1 MRRPARRTPARLGR
15 QRDRCAIAPRTS
27 RRPDCARGP
36 IDGLT
41 SIARPGRSANGS
53 AWLTL
58 RALGRRMPPGPDR
71 RADAAGA
78 AALLSVCSRTPPNP
92 WPKRV
97 SIDVPAPGSV
107 SASLSDAPHEQCQ
120 APPPQQLGATRPAWS
135 AVSAI
140 FHLRRRRICRSAGAA
155 PWRWRAGGGHAR
167 ELVGD
172 AVRLMLERVVDL
184 SEDELRLYVW
194 CTRLDAYGLQAL
206 MFSVGLLH
214 LTLRAPATAGASA
227 LKLWLGH
234 AHRPS
239 GYAATRPPRYLV
251 PCFGSMGSSRSS
263 FRLCLRYRWSKHRG
277 ATLNDIPQMGVVGRQ
292 KVALGR
298 TSVDPNRF
306 AAADLG
312 PREQGSH
319 HGPWCGRIRP
329 GSTPLAGGRRMVL
342 LPASAVNSACSD
354 ILHMPAPERR
364 R

>member
-1 MRRPARRTPARLGR
+1 MAAHIAAPAGRRAQGEVGAIGQNTRRVVALVDLGEAAFRASPAFIHRTEHEHVAHPGRAAGGRQPEGRALGRCGARFGRTPQRRTGCLAIAPAARPIARHGRVREPTTIVPLGYRGGIGRRQEDVAAQCVGPRAERLRLGR

-41 SIARPGRSANGS
+41 PIARPGRSANGS

-107 SASLSDAPHEQCQ
+107 SASLSDAPHEQPG
-120 APPPQQLGATRPAWS
+120 ALPQQLGATRPAWS

-184 SEDELRLYVW
+184 SEDELR
-194 CTRLDAYGLQAL
+194 C
-206 MFSVGLLH
+206 MFG
-214 LTLRAPATAGASA
+214 APGWMRTVS
-227 LKLWLGH
+227 K
-234 AHRPS
+234 RS
-239 GYAATRPPRYLV
+239 
-251 PCFGSMGSSRSS
+251 CSRS
-263 FRLCLRYRWSKHRG
+263 G
-277 ATLNDIPQMGVVGRQ
+277 
-292 KVALGR
+292 
-298 TSVDPNRF
+298 
-306 AAADLG
+306 
-312 PREQGSH
+312 
-319 HGPWCGRIRP
+319 
-329 GSTPLAGGRRMVL
+329 
-342 LPASAVNSACSD
+342 CS
-354 ILHMPAPERR
+354 I
-364 R
+364 